1 IEKILNIFLKDKNT
15 QFNIKPLR
23 LSRKALYAFD
33 GLSKK
38 ECKKK
43 IVAIPV
49 NTTMTIE
56 SFLKLRF
63 LMNDSQVIEVSEKY
77 NFVLDA
83 YVGDVKNQLIIADQ
97 VYEYFFNNAKE
108 KTEIIKDYCRKVIV
122 DGKNIAVFDVGYS
135 GRIRKFLKDVLN
147 IETTAYH
154 MFKHFGFKSDDG
166 IKTYFDFSNT
176 FFQHIH
182 VIHNQIF
189 EDILS
194 EPVGTLQEIIKKN
207 DKFDFIL
214 DDKYQAQDEILKIQ
228 ERILSNIEEFYDLF
242 KKDIGALNIHG
253 FDFYHILTRFL
264 WQPKAKDMNVF
275 KNLTFKDDFIM
286 GDNIDGYSR
295 WFASKKNFQKSNE
308 YCTVRKIIKRY
319 YKKFKNFSFFQN
331 FKDKLELKK
340 QKQSLQKNIQ
350 GLFEFS
356 GKCFDD
362 ALEKKDF
369 IFLGHFASFDKG
381 VCRYIS
387 NAIQSKSVLVVST
400 TPWLKKEFVQNKL
413 KMPSIIV
420 PKATFNRGYDRNVDL
435 NNLTESE
442 KYILAQNPRLKEI
455 SLRMKLQ
462 YKDMGKNYPDKMAIF
477 LFQYFDILLEK
488 TSPKK
493 AFIWNKFN
501 ATHEI
506 FHLVCLKRNI
516 QCVFMEFG
524 VIPGT
529 FNFDLQGQMGE
540 SWIANHTSDFND
552 LTINSNDLENAKKV
566 LKYIYKEKLCRNL
579 QPKNNLIDNIK
590 KEIKK
595 DCPTIVYFGQ
605 NDFEAGMI
613 PCNQHVVK
621 YHSPWS
627 VDSNDACRVLSE
639 ICIKN
644 DWNFIYK
651 PHPNLEWLE
660 EKKSEIIDARGVDI
674 HELIDLAD
682 VVVTILSQSSYEALI
697 YDKPVVMLGYTHLK
711 HKNCTYE
718 AFAKDDVEQ
727 VLDKAIKDGFTE
739 EMRENFH
746 SHIARLLKYY
756 LYDDYVARKFK
767 YGKKIEDF
775 QNEFLN

>member
-1 IEKILNIFLKDKNT
+1 
-15 QFNIKPLR
+15 
-23 LSRKALYAFD
+23 
-33 GLSKK
+33 
-38 ECKKK
+38 
-43 IVAIPV
+43 
-49 NTTMTIE
+49 
-56 SFLKLRF
+56 
-63 LMNDSQVIEVSEKY
+63 
-77 NFVLDA
+77 
-83 YVGDVKNQLIIADQ
+83 
-97 VYEYFFNNAKE
+97 
-108 KTEIIKDYCRKVIV
+108 
-122 DGKNIAVFDVGYS
+122 
-135 GRIRKFLKDVLN
+135 
-147 IETTAYH
+147 
-154 MFKHFGFKSDDG
+154 
-166 IKTYFDFSNT
+166 
-176 FFQHIH
+176 
-182 VIHNQIF
+182 
-189 EDILS
+189 
-194 EPVGTLQEIIKKN
+194 
-207 DKFDFIL
+207 
-214 DDKYQAQDEILKIQ
+214 
-228 ERILSNIEEFYDLF
+228 
-242 KKDIGALNIHG
+242 IHG

-275 KNLTFKDDFIM
+275 KNLTFKDDFIV
-286 GDNIDGYSR
+286 GNNNIGYDR

-331 FKDKLELKK
+331 FKNRLEIKK
-340 QKQSLQKNIQ
+340 QKRIIQQNIQ
-350 GLFEFS
+350 DLFEFPS
-356 GKCFDD
+356 KCFDD
-362 ALEKKDF
+362 VLEKKDF
-369 IFLGHFASFDKG
+369 LLVGHFAFFDKG

-387 NAIQSKSVLVVST
+387 NATQGKSVLVVST

-435 NNLTESE
+435 NLTESE

-493 AFIWNKFN
+493 VFIWNKFN

-506 FHLVCLKRNI
+506 LYLVCLRRNI

-566 LKYIYKEKLCRNL
+566 LEYIYKEKLCRNL
-579 QPKNNLIDNIK
+579 QPENNLIDNIK
-590 KEIKK
+590 CKIKK
-595 DCPTIVYFGQ
+595 DRPTIVYFGQ

-613 PCNQHVVK
+613 PYNQHVVK

-627 VDSNDACRVLSE
+627 IDSNDACRVLSE

-682 VVVTILSQSSYEALI
+682 VVVTILSQSSYEALMRN
-697 YDKPVVMLGYTHLK
+697 KPVVMLGYTHLK

-727 VLDKAIKDGFTE
+727 ILDKAIKDGFTE
-739 EMRENFH
+739 EMRKNFH